1 MKKQNEIFTSVSID
15 FSEGDEIRIV
25 RVDCDSDKIIETIAR
40 IKDKHQVKR
49 TIYEEIQ
56 TQIGSDAFDPT
67 IDIFIRNSQ
76 YLTDE
81 KKKRV
86 IELIDSIKRELLDE
100 IKKIE

>member
-1 MKKQNEIFTSVSID
+1 MKKQNEIFTNVSID
-15 FSEGDEIRIV
+15 SQKDNEIQIIKADCNSDEVIQ
-25 RVDCDSDKIIETIAR
+25 TIKR
-40 IKDKHQVKR
+40 IKERYHVKR

-86 IELIDSIKRELLDE
+86 IELINSIKRELLDE